1 MPSAERR
8 RQFAELV
15 RSCAAVFLPAG
26 SAEVP
31 RQGRVAFWAPE
42 GELPAGLLELAGAAG
57 GGATAGGAPETAAT
71 EADATEAS
79 TTEAGP
85 TPAGPAQAGPIA
97 ASPAEAAPA
106 EAAPAEAHPAPSPAE
121 AGPTPSPTQAGLT
134 QEDLPVVRPHGKGV
148 RTRTVP
154 ALILPVA
161 QALPLLLHA
170 APAHP
175 TGACWAAAIR
185 HALHLAARGRLL
197 PGLTGGDLDAWRAG
211 PLDAADVTQ
220 VRAIAAALP
229 AEAHAVP
236 LPGSKPLL
244 LPEPFALV
252 RAFVDAVVD
261 TLPRTPAAAHAV
273 GAPFAARDPQRLPGA
288 REWAAEVAAGM
299 DAGVRV
305 SLRLDLRAHEVFD
318 GSAGDVPGESGSAEP
333 PEGMASPA
341 AAVVQVHSLA
351 DPTLVADAAHIWSGA
366 DHFGPRA
373 RIDTLLAVRRA
384 ARVWPPLGR
393 LLERPRPDVL
403 PLSESELYELLGAAA
418 SRLGAAGVA
427 VHWPRELTRGL
438 TATAVVRPAPGTAA
452 DNFDFFKTEQLLEFR
467 WQLAIGPGDG
477 EGDEA
482 GGPLTE
488 AEMDV
493 LAEAHRPV
501 VRLRDQWVLV
511 DPELVRKARKRDLG
525 LLDPVDALSVALT
538 GAAEVDGERVEAV
551 PVGALAR
558 LRERLTDDLRT
569 IAPPPALA
577 ATLRDYQLRGLAWL
591 DRMTSLGLGGCLA
604 DDMGLGKTVTL
615 IALHLHRARPEPTLV
630 VCPASL
636 LGNWQREIER
646 FAPGVPV
653 HRFHGTGRSLD
664 GELAGGFVLTTYG
677 TMRTS
682 APELAGQAWGLVVA
696 DEAQHV
702 KNPHAATAKALR
714 TIPSAAR
721 VALTGTPVENNL
733 SELWALLDWTTPGLL
748 GPLKSFRARHARLA
762 EGGEYAENDEAMERL
777 ARLVRPFLLR
787 RKKSDPGIAPEL
799 PPKTETDHP
808 VTLTRE
814 QASLYEAVVRETL
827 ARIEASEGIAR
838 RGLVMKL
845 LMALKQICNHPA
857 QYLKDGEI
865 VTRAGRSR
873 SGKLDLLDELLDTI
887 LSEDGAVLIFTQYVE
902 MARLLEAHLSRRGI
916 GTQLLH
922 GGTPVQRREEM
933 VDRFQSGE
941 TPVFLLSLK
950 AAGTGLNLTRAG
962 HVIHYDR
969 WWNPAVEEQATDR
982 AYRIGQTQPVQVHRL
997 VTEGT
1002 VEDRIAE
1009 LLAAKQ
1015 ALADAVLGEGGEA
1028 ALTELSDA
1036 DLADLVSL
1044 RRMS

>member
-1 MPSAERR
+1 AVDR
-8 RQFAELV
+8 
-15 RSCAAVFLPAG
+15 AAV
-26 SAEVP
+26 
-31 RQGRVAFWAPE
+31 
-42 GELPAGLLELAGAAG
+42 
-57 GGATAGGAPETAAT
+57 
-71 EADATEAS
+71 
-79 TTEAGP
+79 
-85 TPAGPAQAGPIA
+85 
-97 ASPAEAAPA
+97 
-106 EAAPAEAHPAPSPAE
+106 
-121 AGPTPSPTQAGLT
+121 
-134 QEDLPVVRPHGKGV
+134 
-148 RTRTVP
+148 
-154 ALILPVA
+154 
-161 QALPLLLHA
+161 
-170 APAHP
+170 
-175 TGACWAAAIR
+175 
-185 HALHLAARGRLL
+185 
-197 PGLTGGDLDAWRAG
+197 
-211 PLDAADVTQ
+211 
-220 VRAIAAALP
+220 
-229 AEAHAVP
+229 
-236 LPGSKPLL
+236 
-244 LPEPFALV
+244 
-252 RAFVDAVVD
+252 
-261 TLPRTPAAAHAV
+261 
-273 GAPFAARDPQRLPGA
+273 
-288 REWAAEVAAGM
+288 
-299 DAGVRV
+299 
-305 SLRLDLRAHEVFD
+305 
-318 GSAGDVPGESGSAEP
+318 
-333 PEGMASPA
+333 ASPA

-351 DPTLVADAAHIWSGA
+351 DPALVADVPELWAGT

-373 RIDTLLAVRRA
+373 RVDTLLALRRA

-403 PLSESELYELLGAAA
+403 PLGEEELYDLLGAAA
-418 SRLGAAGVA
+418 GRLAAAGVA

-452 DNFDFFKTEQLLEFR
+452 DNFDFFKTEELLEFR
-467 WQLAIGPGDG
+467 WQLAFGDQA
-477 EGDEA
+477 DD
-482 GGPLTE
+482 PLTE
-488 AEMDV
+488 AELDL

-511 DPELVRKARKRDLG
+511 DPALVRKARKRDLG

-538 GAAEVDGERVEAV
+538 GTAEVDGEQVPAV

-558 LRERLTDDLRT
+558 LRERVTGDLDVP
-569 IAPPPALA
+569 APPPGLH
-577 ATLRDYQLRGLAWL
+577 ATLRDYQLKGLAWL

-604 DDMGLGKTVTL
+604 DDMGLGKTITV
-615 IALHLHRARPEPTLV
+615 IALHLHRGGSAPTLV

-646 FAPGVPV
+646 FAPGEPV
-653 HRFHGTGRSLD
+653 RRFHGTGRTLT
-664 GELAGGFVLTTYG
+664 GLTGGFVLTTYG

-682 APELAGQAWGLVVA
+682 APELAAQKWGLVVA

-702 KNPHAATAKALR
+702 KNPYAATAKALR
-714 TIPSAAR
+714 TIPSPAR

-748 GPLKSFRARHARLA
+748 GPLKAFRARHARLV
-762 EGGEYAENDEAMERL
+762 EGGDPSGSGADDEALDRL

-814 QASLYEAVVRETL
+814 QTSLYEAVVRETL
-827 ARIEASEGIAR
+827 ARIEASDGMAR

-857 QYLKDGEI
+857 QYLKDGMLT
-865 VTRAGRSR
+865 TRTGRPR
-873 SGKLDLLDELLDTI
+873 SGKLELLDELLDTI
-887 LSEDGAVLIFTQYVE
+887 LAESESAGAVLIFTQYVE
-902 MARLLEAHLSRRGI
+902 MARLLEAHMAARGI
-916 GTQLLH
+916 VSQLLH
-922 GGTPVQRREEM
+922 GGTPVARREEM

-941 TPVFLLSLK
+941 VPVFLLSLK

-1015 ALADAVLGEGGEA
+1015 ALADAVLGDGGEA

-1036 DLADLVSL
+1036 ELADLVAL
-1044 RRMS
+1044 RRAA

>member
-1 MPSAERR
+1 MTAETATGARAADGTGTDDA
-8 RQFAELV
+8 FLV
-15 RSCAAVFLPAG
+15 RSCAAVFLPAE
-26 SAEVP
+26 APQE
-31 RQGRVAFWAPE
+31 GRMAFWRPGPDSGDLPE
-42 GELPAGLLELAGAAG
+42 R
-57 GGATAGGAPETAAT
+57 
-71 EADATEAS
+71 
-79 TTEAGP
+79 
-85 TPAGPAQAGPIA
+85 AGPAGVR
-97 ASPAEAAPA
+97 
-106 EAAPAEAHPAPSPAE
+106 
-121 AGPTPSPTQAGLT
+121 G
-134 QEDLPVVRPHGKGV
+134 DLVVARKHGKGA
-148 RTRTVP
+148 RRRTVP
-154 ALILPVA
+154 ALFLPVA
-161 QALPLLLHA
+161 EAVPLLLRAERPQPA
-170 APAHP
+170 A
-175 TGACWAAAIR
+175 ACWGAAAR

-197 PGLTGGDLDAWRAG
+197 PGLTAGDLDAWRAG
-211 PLDAADVTQ
+211 PLDEADVAHL
-220 VRAIAAALP
+220 RAIAAALP
-229 AEAHAVP
+229 AEAHATP
-236 LPGSKPLL
+236 LPGPGPLR
-244 LPEPFALV
+244 LPQPFALV

-261 TLPRTPAAAHAV
+261 ALPRTPAAAYAV
-273 GAPFAARDPQRLPGA
+273 GAPFAAREPRRLPGA

-318 GSAGDVPGESGSAEP
+318 GGEGFAGSAGESADSEDEGPAEAVPRTAV
-333 PEGMASPA
+333 ASPA

-351 DPTLVADAAHIWSGA
+351 DPALVTDVPGLWAGA

-373 RIDTLLAVRRA
+373 RVDTLLALRRA

-403 PLSESELYELLGAAA
+403 PLSEEELYDLLGAAA
-418 SRLGAAGVA
+418 GRLAAAGVA

-467 WQLAIGPGDG
+467 WQVAFGDQ
-477 EGDEA
+477 DA
-482 GGPLTE
+482 PLTD
-488 AEMDV
+488 AELDV

-538 GAAEVDGERVEAV
+538 GAAEVDGEQVPAV

-558 LRERLTDDLRT
+558 LRERVTGDLDT
-569 IAPPPALA
+569 VAQPPGLH

-604 DDMGLGKTVTL
+604 DDMGLGKTITL
-615 IALHLHRARPEPTLV
+615 IALHLHRAHPAPTLV

-636 LGNWQREIER
+636 LGNWQREVER

-653 HRFHGTGRSLD
+653 RRFHGPGRTLAGLD
-664 GELAGGFVLTTYG
+664 ADGGFVLTTYA
-677 TMRTS
+677 TMRAS
-682 APELAGQAWGLVVA
+682 ATELAGQRWGLVVA

-714 TIPSAAR
+714 TIPSPAR

-748 GPLKSFRARHARLA
+748 GPLKAFRARHARLV
-762 EGGEYAENDEAMERL
+762 EGGDPAGDGANDEALDRL

-814 QASLYEAVVRETL
+814 QTSLYEAVVRETL
-827 ARIEASEGIAR
+827 ARIEASDGMAR

-857 QYLKDGEI
+857 QYLKDGALT
-865 VTRAGRSR
+865 TRTGRPR
-873 SGKLDLLDELLDTI
+873 SGKLELLDELLDTI
-887 LSEDGAVLIFTQYVE
+887 LAESESAGAVLVFTQYVE
-902 MARLLEAHLSRRGI
+902 MARLLEAHLSSRGI
-916 GTQLLH
+916 GSQLLH
-922 GGTPVQRREEM
+922 GGTPVARREEM

-941 TPVFLLSLK
+941 VPVFLLSLK

-1015 ALADAVLGEGGEA
+1015 ALADAVLGEGGESA
-1028 ALTELSDA
+1028 FTELSDA
-1036 DLADLVSL
+1036 QLADLVAL
-1044 RRMS
+1044 RRTA

>member
-1 MPSAERR
+1 MSAHGH
-8 RQFAELV
+8 ALLV
-15 RSCAAVFLPAG
+15 RSCAAVFLPA
-26 SAEVP
+26 EVP
-31 RQGRVAFWAPE
+31 REGRIAFWRPDG
-42 GELPAGLLELAGAAG
+42 GELPGEGLGTRG
-57 GGATAGGAPETAAT
+57 GPGTRG
-71 EADATEAS
+71 
-79 TTEAGP
+79 
-85 TPAGPAQAGPIA
+85 
-97 ASPAEAAPA
+97 
-106 EAAPAEAHPAPSPAE
+106 
-121 AGPTPSPTQAGLT
+121 
-134 QEDLPVVRPHGKGV
+134 DLVVARKHGKGA

-154 ALILPVA
+154 ALFLPVRDA
-161 QALPLLLHA
+161 VPLLLRA
-170 APAHP
+170 ARPHPAA
-175 TGACWAAAIR
+175 ACWAAAAR

-197 PGLTGGDLDAWRAG
+197 PGLTPGDMDAWRAG
-211 PLDAADVTQ
+211 PLDEGDVAHL
-220 VRAIAAALP
+220 RAIAAALP

-236 LPGSKPLL
+236 SAETGPGTGPLHLPQ
-244 LPEPFALV
+244 PFALL
-252 RAFVDAVVD
+252 RAFVDAVIDV
-261 TLPRTPAAAHAV
+261 LPRTPAAAHAV
-273 GAPFAARDPQRLPGA
+273 GAPFAAHEPQHLPGA

-318 GSAGDVPGESGSAEP
+318 GGEYSTGGTDGTDGTGGGADDSGDGAGDSRGAADGSTVGGQRSAPAARDGSGAAVPRADV
-333 PEGMASPA
+333 ASPA
-341 AAVVQVHSLA
+341 AAIVQVHSLA
-351 DPTLVADAAHIWSGA
+351 DPALVTDVPGLWAGT

-373 RIDTLLAVRRA
+373 RVDTLLALRRA

-403 PLSESELYELLGAAA
+403 PLSEEELYDLLGAAA
-418 SRLGAAGVA
+418 GRLAAAGVA

-452 DNFDFFKTEQLLEFR
+452 DNFDFFKTEKLLEFR
-467 WQLAIGPGDG
+467 WQVAFGDQ
-477 EGDEA
+477 EE
-482 GGPLTE
+482 PLTD
-488 AEMDV
+488 AELDV

-501 VRLRDQWVLV
+501 VRLRDQWVVV
-511 DPELVRKARKRDLG
+511 DPDMVRKARKRDLG

-538 GAAEVDGERVEAV
+538 GTAEVDGEQVPAV

-558 LRERLTDDLRT
+558 LRERVTDDLDA
-569 IAPPPALA
+569 IAQPPGLH

-604 DDMGLGKTVTL
+604 DDMGLGKTITL
-615 IALHLHRARPEPTLV
+615 IALHLHRRHPAPTLV

-653 HRFHGTGRSLD
+653 RRFHGAGRTLD
-664 GELAGGFVLTTYG
+664 GLDADGGFVLTTYG

-682 APELAGQAWGLVVA
+682 APELAEQAWGLVVA

-714 TIPSAAR
+714 TIPAQAR

-748 GPLKSFRARHARLA
+748 GPLKAFRARHARLV
-762 EGGEYAENDEAMERL
+762 EGGETAENDEALERL

-814 QASLYEAVVRETL
+814 QTSLYEAVVRETM
-827 ARIEASEGIAR
+827 ARIEASDGMAR

-857 QYLKDGEI
+857 QYLKDGTLT
-865 VTRAGRSR
+865 TRAGRPR
-873 SGKLDLLDELLDTI
+873 SGKLELLDELLDTI
-887 LSEDGAVLIFTQYVE
+887 LAESESAGAVLIFTQYVQ
-902 MARLLEAHLSRRGI
+902 MARLLEAHLAARGI
-916 GTQLLH
+916 PSQLLH
-922 GGTPVQRREEM
+922 GGTPVARREEM

-941 TPVFLLSLK
+941 VPVFLLSLK

-1015 ALADAVLGEGGEA
+1015 ALADAVLGDGGEV

-1036 DLADLVSL
+1036 ELADLVAL
-1044 RRMS
+1044 RRTA